1 MTVQELYRQ
10 ARYILEDAG
19 LDSPDFDAGEL
30 SAHFFG
36 LDRAGI
42 ALYGNRTPPSEAA
55 AAFCRA
61 VKERAARRPL
71 QYLLGQWEFMGLT
84 LQVGE
89 GVLIPREDTVVL
101 VEELAAGLRGVPAP
115 RGLDLCAGTG
125 AVALGLCSLLPDTEA
140 LCLELSPTALSFLK
154 RNLDAYPQYHVQ
166 VQKADVL
173 LPDTTLRFSHGALDF
188 IASNPPYI
196 EREELSQLQP
206 EVLREPAMAL
216 DGGEDGLLFY
226 RAIAEHWVPLLKP
239 GGLLAV
245 EIGETQAEQVC
256 TIFSAHPLENIR
268 VCQDW
273 AGLDRVVLAV
283 HAGAAGV

>member
-10 ARYILEDAG
+10 ARRILEDAG

-89 GVLIPREDTVVL
+89 GVLIPREDTAVL

-188 IASNPPYI
+188 IASRRTSGWSWESSSRSI
-196 EREELSQLQP
+196 
-206 EVLREPAMAL
+206 
-216 DGGEDGLLFY
+216 
-226 RAIAEHWVPLLKP
+226 
-239 GGLLAV
+239 
-245 EIGETQAEQVC
+245 
-256 TIFSAHPLENIR
+256 
-268 VCQDW
+268 
-273 AGLDRVVLAV
+273 
-283 HAGAAGV
+283 

>member
-1 MTVQELYRQ
+1 VTVQELYRQ
-10 ARYILEDAG
+10 ARRILEDAG

-89 GVLIPREDTVVL
+89 GVLIPREDTAVL

-173 LPDTTLRFSHGALDF
+173 LPDTTLRFSNGALDF

-216 DGGEDGLLFY
+216 DGGEDGLDFY
-226 RAIAEHWVPLLKP
+226 RSISEKWKEALAP
-239 GGLLAV
+239 GGRLYFEV
-245 EIGETQAEQVC
+245 GIGQADNVLRIMRTQGFGDIQVVKDHHD
-256 TIFSAHPLENIR
+256 IP
-268 VCQDW
+268 
-273 AGLDRVVLAV
+273 RVVFGTLCTEL
-283 HAGAAGV
+283 

>member
-1 MTVQELYRQ
+1 M
-10 ARYILEDAG
+10 
-19 LDSPDFDAGEL
+19 
-30 SAHFFG
+30 
-36 LDRAGI
+36 
-42 ALYGNRTPPSEAA
+42 
-55 AAFCRA
+55 
-61 VKERAARRPL
+61 
-71 QYLLGQWEFMGLT
+71 
-84 LQVGE
+84 
-89 GVLIPREDTVVL
+89 
-101 VEELAAGLRGVPAP
+101 
-115 RGLDLCAGTG
+115 CAGTG